1 MTKRRRRRRP
11 RPARARSLGTR
22 CRPANGRAASAP
34 IRHTPKI
41 VGADVEL
48 ASFLPGVDRPGGTG
62 GEASRALLR
71 EFVGVPAA
79 GGAWPGFLDAWSVA
93 GRASLSAGEEGR
105 QFLPSNGGSVYID
118 LDHLEICCPEV
129 RSAFDH
135 VAAWHAMLRL
145 TRGALHAANARRP
158 DGSRIEVLVN
168 TSDGLGHS
176 YGAHLNFLVTRRAWD
191 HLFTRRLQY
200 LLSLGAFQV
209 SAIVLTGQGK
219 VGSENGRPPAPF
231 QISQRADFV
240 ESLVGPQTTFN
251 RPLVNSR
258 DEPLCGGRPGD
269 LAHRAGSAPGG
280 SADERLAR
288 LHVIFFDA
296 TMCQVACVLKVGLM
310 QMLLAMIEAE
320 RMPARVLLE
329 DPLDALATWSR
340 DPDLRTTTRLATGGR
355 TTAVELQRRFL
366 EQVARFVE
374 GGGCDGLVPD
384 AKRLIAL
391 WDDTLTKLETRD
403 FDSLAARLDW
413 VLKRSMIERA
423 RARRPR
429 LRWDAPELKQLDHL
443 YAGLETKTGLYWAWE
458 RQGAVEQVVTDD
470 AIEAFTTSPP
480 EDTRAWT
487 RAMLLRRL
495 ADGDRVE
502 AVDWDVIRARCRGAL
517 GRRRTL
523 DMQHPMKHG
532 RAQTKPS
539 FDATNSTR
547 ELLDRLGARDEATTG
562 QWFLRPGM
570 QRGADML
577 LADRRKAD
585 PGDTT
590 EGTDGAARADQGA
603 GEPGGRGSSG

>member
-11 RPARARSLGTR
+11 RPGRARSLGTWGG
-22 CRPANGRAASAP
+22 PAASRAASPNLHHAP
-34 IRHTPKI
+34 KV

-48 ASFLPGVDRPGGTG
+48 ASFLPDADRPGGTG

-79 GGAWPGFLDAWSVA
+79 SGAWPGFFDGRSVA
-93 GRASLSAGEEGR
+93 EGALPSAREEGR

-118 LDHLEICCPEV
+118 LDHLELCCPEV
-129 RSAFDH
+129 GSAFDH

-145 TRGALHAANARRP
+145 ARGALHAANARRP

-168 TSDGLGHS
+168 TSDGLGQS

-219 VGSENGRPPAPF
+219 VGSENGRPPVPF

-269 LAHRAGSAPGG
+269 LAHAGGSAPGG

-296 TMCQVACVLKVGLM
+296 TMCQVACALKVGLL
-310 QMLLAMIEAE
+310 QMLLAMLEAE

-329 DPLDALATWSR
+329 DPLDALAAWNR
-340 DPDLRTTTRLATGGR
+340 DPDLRATARLANGGR

-403 FDSLAARLDW
+403 FDALGGRLDW
-413 VLKRSMIERA
+413 VLKRSMIERV
-423 RARRPR
+423 RARRPD
-429 LRWDAPELKQLDHL
+429 LRWDAPALKQLDHR
-443 YAGLETKTGLYWAWE
+443 YAGLDAETGLYWAWE
-458 RQGAVEQVVTDD
+458 RQGAVEQVVTDE
-470 AIEAFTTSPP
+470 AIDAFTASPP

-502 AVDWDVIRARCRGAL
+502 AMDWDVIRARCRGAR

-523 DMQHPMKHG
+523 HMSHPMKHG
-532 RAQTKPS
+532 RAQTQS
-539 FDATNSTR
+539 CFDATTSSH
-547 ELLDRLGARDEATTG
+547 ELLDRLGARDEPPTSP
-562 QWFLRPGM
+562 WSLRPAM
-570 QRGADML
+570 QRGADLL
-577 LADRRKAD
+577 LADRRGAK
-585 PGDTT
+585 PEHTT
-590 EGTDGAARADQGA
+590 EETDVGT
-603 GEPGGRGSSG
+603 